1 MKTPVAAEKAEVDG
15 CMNEQINAWTGFVGG
30 LGTLFGVLGALLV
43 SWMKGKGSLEAT
55 IDARFQ
61 ALLDR
66 QNAEL
71 EAKIA
76 ELKEKREE
84 VARLEHEGRTCEQRC
99 SDLERELER
108 LRQEIAEL
116 RILVGEVS
124 DAQSV

>member
-1 MKTPVAAEKAEVDG
+1 MGSD
-15 CMNEQINAWTGFVGG
+15 MQIQDQINMWTGLFSALGMLAG
-30 LGTLFGVLGALLV
+30 TIGTLLV
-43 SWMKGKGSLEAT
+43 GWMKGKSGLEAT

-76 ELKEKREE
+76 ELKERRAE
-84 VARLEHEGRTCEQRC
+84 VARLEHEGRSCEQRC
-99 SDLERELER
+99 SELERELER